1 MFNYEGKDQDYMNFA
16 EYMRTLGKMPSQEYT
31 NAYMSQMNPEA
42 LGEANMEPEQPQD
55 DSWGGFRGFA
65 AGGAGVLQGQ
75 AQLGN
80 LAGFGDGSTANYMG
94 EIMQRNARKKEYTI
108 ADMFPFASDY
118 WTSGEGAAYDI
129 GNMLGSS
136 VVLGGETALAAATGG
151 AALGALGVGNAA
163 AAAATAAG
171 GSATAARAAFMTK
184 AITGGMGRAA
194 AKMGM
199 PKLGKVL
206 EGPVGTL
213 YALNILK
220 TPLEASSEA
229 GNAGAEALANGA
241 SLSDAQR
248 QALIVGGLQMPLL
261 ALSNSIESSGLG
273 GLFLKEAEKAG
284 GKKLGKE
291 GLLAILG
298 NITREGVNN
307 AWEEGMQQSTH
318 EYAQGKQNL
327 LGVVNPFQWS
337 DEALQQA
344 AVGGVGGL
352 AIGGGNAAM
361 RAFGTRGGDEAATPQ
376 AQEAAEAQEN
386 TTMPETP
393 AQEEPAPVAPS
404 TPAES
409 AAEYLDTISQQDG
422 NLSMEQRRGIWDVLD
437 SGDGQAIIDTATQF
451 GWQPPVEQAAPVTP
465 ATTPEQQIQTAIDN
479 VNAATANVANG
490 GEAVE
495 PAATRP
501 PMPVVESI
509 SGGGKGKYPT
519 NPPTFG
525 VAENPVDQN
534 GVKVWLN
541 SVSRAA
547 HEKLSKGN
555 KTRKYL
561 DSDGNINTM
570 ALRASPALRRFI
582 DGNPNAVENLKAA
595 LSGNKEAM
603 AWFSKLSPTRQAALV
618 DVLNHGVENWQV
630 TDGDRRSF
638 ALYDL
643 RQQLYQKA
651 KNLKGKVK
659 TKLYASLKNS
669 DDNELIK
676 IAKEHGLEI
685 PDIVYGKSEPTAPI
699 STPTQPVSNNTA
711 EPNIETA
718 TNAPI
723 EEPAIEPNASG
734 GNAASA
740 INAII
745 NGNNGNAATPAA
757 PATSTDTN
765 GATPARNKRLAPIS
779 IGGVQTIPQVSS
791 DGTKL
796 AFSLPEV
803 FLPMQTVDDM
813 KAAGFFYNSELKAIV
828 ADNTETA
835 QNFLKKYAA
844 KESGNDINNGGK
856 ENETDKNGEGNKGG
870 DQGSE
875 NPVQNKQPKEPV
887 KAKTGDD
894 QGEDKNGE
902 TGEVDTPKSEPEKT
916 TDENGVTPIPH
927 DAKPDAVKKLQ
938 QANTEIIMGKVKAIE
953 KQYEDGELD
962 ANAARKAISAFFQ
975 KYSQSKAVNKAY
987 SAGTDEK
994 INSIK
999 KGITAKEAEKK
1010 RAAAAN
1016 AASADKQ
1023 AKEEAKQKKKKLYQ
1037 DTLSEFDEKA
1047 NAVLSKH
1054 KEQELSDVD
1063 AIAELDKITKELEE
1077 RLVANDDKL
1086 LVKDKKS
1093 FYEDRV
1099 KTIKKQQAE
1108 IDKAILEAATTEA
1121 IAGSS
1126 ESLTP
1131 EGLEAYKWVKQQ
1143 LSADAKKRYSE
1154 KGIDAVAAL
1163 IAFRAQ
1169 TWSKLYNKY
1178 AKTNFTPLTF
1188 AQRYKFVLHDGRIPK
1203 FEKSGGVTHT
1213 IEELSN
1219 KQSHIDMA
1227 ITSDEGV
1234 LVHELGHVFFADFV
1248 AVAESPDAPAQLKK
1262 DLAILREWIGDGQR
1276 SEEELKK
1283 PYRQSAQAAGKWH
1296 DEERFSQ
1303 ALVKHVYAGDTP
1315 VPWLNKM
1322 FAELKSILE
1331 SYIKGVQYRINKA
1344 LASPEKTKE
1353 TEGYAKAY
1361 RTDFEI
1367 PAEIK
1372 RIINEMIY
1380 YKEADAVTYDDK
1392 MQVIKALNNE
1402 LDATFIEEQPPDT
1415 KRFNELKQRIA
1426 AVGKGSKE
1434 YSPEQNA
1441 VLEAA
1446 SKACQTKAELGL
1458 LEQKARI
1465 AYNEVEEGKVSDVNV
1480 ESAASALL
1488 EGNPMEFETI
1498 PKEACDLLLKGLDE
1512 QQRNDVVDLDVE
1524 EEVARAVV
1532 VDYAVEGKLDDAFEQ
1547 LCDDLKA
1554 SDVEEDGIKSVE
1566 KYADYV
1572 LCMLHKYAAIY
1583 NKQKKLEEAEKAYE
1597 DAVAALKKAEAEK
1610 KLKELVDKKGEDG
1623 NKGEDSNTTPNTFDY
1638 LPEETRKSKL
1648 GKAMYQAAWH
1658 GSPHII
1664 EGNLTTERIGTG
1676 EGAIVHGWGLYFA
1689 KARSTAQEN
1698 YRERLREYSYT
1709 GEATIRNPE
1718 TGETFSWNLEES
1730 EKLFEEDDAKYYKLS
1745 SEMTEALNAFKE
1757 KGGDMK
1763 AALNLLSRRKKNA
1776 LGSIELWENT
1786 FPASDEEVAAYK
1798 KAEEAFYKDDI
1809 DLFDSN
1815 WVNKLNAKMS
1825 HAPVPV
1831 YSAEEIEEHLLAAE
1845 EDYKALESAE
1855 RIAKSIDISKAK
1867 EGGELLKVELPEND
1881 VLLNE
1886 QYKFERQPFRVRAAL
1901 ERIFE
1906 KLPTGETPTNGWK
1919 DGVRALK
1926 DLLVTDDDEVVYKLL
1941 LPFYEK
1947 YNADFAES
1955 GPENY
1960 HDRESELHKEV
1971 SRLVSDI
1978 VDESTKEIREII
1990 NRENAGKKEN
2000 EIDWYDVV
2008 NKVYKQLDEK
2018 QKAIDGTGIFDTME
2032 EFGLDYTIASMK
2044 RNIVYDLTQR
2054 HNSELFKP
2062 FSLPT
2067 KTRDERKL
2075 LKGKT
2080 GYDIYRMLGRALA
2093 GSQDIKRGS
2102 LDWGMGKLASVELN
2116 KHGVKGI
2123 HYEGAVDGECFVIF
2137 DDNAIA
2143 IQERYDAALRRRGA
2157 ELQRSREEVVGNIKK
2172 MFAGSK
2178 FDEQENGDLL
2188 ITTKNGKKLLY
2199 KISDRIVLN
2208 EAEAQEARKAHGI
2221 SENVEVT
2228 AEGRYRPVYESD
2240 IDSIVEVGLDSRKN
2254 TEAHEATHAVI
2265 DLALGKEKAKP
2276 LFDRAEKLKKEYGL
2290 KADAE
2295 EIACDAV
2302 RDFVTA
2308 RGNGFITTFTTKE
2321 VAELKKTFWG
2331 RMLLKGNIMGA
2342 KAKVFS
2348 DKNEA
2353 ELKKTVWGKMLLAK
2367 MQLQRGMAKLMRAVY
2382 DFYKRFQAVREAN
2395 DNFHNLARKIELG
2408 EVWGEKANKDR
2419 TGSGD
2424 KYQSVLRNA
2433 PDTFLS
2439 DEQKEAYKKD
2449 GENFI
2454 KDLHNDKVSPTSY
2467 VKMTSS
2473 PLILQKLG
2481 YSANDIVMLK
2491 SKALTA
2497 MKPDGSESHAH
2508 GLTDKM
2514 MAEAAMALHEPVFV
2528 MQSKTR
2534 PNDSIVVFT
2543 EIKDG
2548 KGRSIIVPIQITK
2561 NENGIANVATSEYGR
2576 NSEEMFIAKQ
2586 FVGGR
2591 ILYANSKKGPAWA
2604 EPTRL
2609 RLPLGLLKQS
2619 LNLEQS
2625 IAQDSQKSNTKFSVR
2640 YTKKDKDIQVS
2651 SINLNY
2657 KKQLEDAF
2665 ARNATDGE
2673 IAYIMNQHQKELASY
2688 FKDKD
2693 DKQKERAKLR
2703 AAEIRSLR
2711 KKLHAK
2717 EIESFALSGAIVRL
2731 DKDGKEVVEKI
2742 NNGLPN
2748 RTYENKRHEN
2758 EDFKN
2763 ASASA
2768 KLGAAIK
2775 REKPKTMLQSAKDW
2789 LKEAKDNFYKQWVDK
2804 YDALRIFDK
2813 AIEDKNGKPVH
2824 AEQTVLGKMQM
2835 VANYA
2840 SGAARAII
2848 EGDKHSLKPVAD
2860 TYHIK
2865 NLTSLKDMMEKL
2877 MADCKAGKFKDY
2889 VKSANLDGDT
2899 SIQGYINAL
2908 ENYLTALTL
2917 LESSQNHKLD
2927 YDREVAEWQNKGA
2940 RGKKPEF
2947 EEYKFPNN
2955 MTEDEIK
2962 DIIRSAPKE
2971 FRQYQVIFKGF
2982 TDNLLDIMLNS
2993 GLITADR
3000 YDTLKTRYKF
3010 YCPLMR
3016 DFSDTAAVDDF
3027 ISQINS
3033 GKGLG
3038 NVSDP
3043 LKSRSSGGSVRD
3055 VISPLTTA
3063 VKTASAICT
3072 KAERNRVGQYMVRQ
3086 AKKHRLDEFVHEVK
3100 GNSGDANNCIFT
3112 VMINGEKHAYQT
3124 TPELYPAIT
3133 AAVEPL
3139 CKIQM
3144 ALLTKPAQ
3152 LLRAGSTM
3160 SPSFII
3166 RNFLRDTLF
3175 ASVAS
3180 KNGFIPIYDSIRGGY
3195 ALLKNRERRGEFDAA
3210 GVISSNFYSDAEAIQ
3225 KSLTEMAGGKSWQ
3238 ELTSWEIVKALV
3250 SKPIAGLE
3258 WISNLIEASTRM
3270 GEFMRARDKGKS
3282 VEEAAYDA
3290 VEITLNFGRSGATG
3304 QQINRMIP
3312 FFNACI
3318 QGGDKLYRLFK
3329 SDPKTTM
3336 LRIGTYIILPSIV
3349 LWAANHDEDWYKEL
3363 DPAIKMNNWILPGG
3377 SIRIPKPQEA
3387 GVLFGSGFEAA
3398 LDAAAGQD
3406 QKAMKEWATTFLE
3419 NMTPGVMPTLILPLI
3434 EWMANYS
3441 FFRNKPVVSQSMQRL
3456 PDELQYGP
3464 YTSETSKFVGGI
3476 AGVSPAK
3483 LDNFWRGY
3491 TGTMGMFLIQAPDLW
3506 AADKQNLPEKK
3517 LSEMAFVRDFAIN
3530 DMNLNRTMNDF
3541 YRLKEA
3547 ATKQHAGYGKK
3558 GKPTAEVAG
3567 VNVAAQSISKLQK
3580 EAREITASPKYN
3592 SAQKRVLVDKLQAKQ
3607 KKIAQL
3613 CIKKYGNK
3621 FDY

>member
-42 LGEANMEPEQPQD
+42 LGEANMESEQPQD

-163 AAAATAAG
+163 AAAATAAS

-194 AKMGM
+194 AKLGM

-206 EGPVGTL
+206 EGPMGTL
-213 YALNILK
+213 YAMNILK

-327 LGVVNPFQWS
+327 PGVVNPFQWS

-376 AQEAAEAQEN
+376 AQETAEAQEN

-393 AQEEPAPVAPS
+393 AQEETVAEPIAPT

-409 AAEYLDTISQQDG
+409 AAEYLDTISQQDE

-437 SGDGQAIIDTATQF
+437 SGNEQAIVDVATQF
-451 GWQPPVEQAAPVTP
+451 GWQPPVEQAAPAPVTP
-465 ATTPEQQIQTAIDN
+465 ATTPEQQIQTAVDN

-490 GEAVE
+490 GEVVE
-495 PAATRP
+495 PAAVRP

-509 SGGGKGKYPT
+509 SGGGKVEYPT

-618 DVLNHGVENWQV
+618 DVLNHGAENWQV

-651 KNLKGKVK
+651 KNLKGKAK

-676 IAKEHGLEI
+676 IAKEHGLAI

-699 STPTQPVSNNTA
+699 ATPTQPVSNNTTEPIA
-711 EPNIETA
+711 EPA

-723 EEPAIEPNASG
+723 EEPASEPNASG
-734 GNAASA
+734 GNVASA

-745 NGNNGNAATPAA
+745 NGNKGNT
-757 PATSTDTN
+757 
-765 GATPARNKRLAPIS
+765 ATPARNKRLAPIS

-803 FLPMQTVDDM
+803 FLPKQTVDDM

-835 QNFLKKYAA
+835 QNFLKKYAV
-844 KESGNDINNGGK
+844 KESGNDIDNGGK
-856 ENETDKNGEGNKGG
+856 ENETDKNGEGSKGG

-875 NPVQNKQPKEPV
+875 NPVQNKEPQEPV

-1086 LVKDKKS
+1086 LVKDKKN

-1213 IEELSN
+1213 IEELGN

-1283 PYRQSAQAAGKWH
+1283 PYRQSAQAAGKWR

-1315 VPWLNKM
+1315 VSWLNKM

-1331 SYIKGVQYRINKA
+1331 AYIKGVQFRINKA

-1367 PAEIK
+1367 PSEIK

-1380 YKEADAVTYDDK
+1380 YKEANAVTYDDK

-1402 LDATFIEEQPPDT
+1402 LDATFNEEQPPDT

-1426 AVGKGSKE
+1426 AAGKGSKE

-1465 AYNEVEEGKVSDVNV
+1465 AYNEVEEGNVSAVNV

-1488 EGNPMEFETI
+1488 EGDPMEFETI
-1498 PKEACDLLLKGLDE
+1498 PKEARDLLLKGLDK
-1512 QQRNDVVDLDVE
+1512 QQRNDVADLDVE

-1532 VDYAVEGKLDDAFEQ
+1532 TDYAVEGKLDDEFEQ
-1547 LCDDLKA
+1547 VRDDLKA
-1554 SDVEEDGIKSVE
+1554 YGVEEGIKSVE

-1597 DAVAALKKAEAEK
+1597 DTVAALKKAEAEK
-1610 KLKELVDKKGEDG
+1610 KLKELVDKKGEDN
-1623 NKGEDSNTTPNTFDY
+1623 NKAEDGSTTPNPFDY
-1638 LPEETRKSKL
+1638 LPEKTRKSKL

-1664 EGNLTTERIGTG
+1664 EGNLTTKRIGTG

-1689 KARSTAQEN
+1689 KSRGIAQER
-1698 YRERLREYSYT
+1698 YRERLLHTSPSGTIKLTDKQTGKSATFEYDGADISYIDGDIETEYMFSAAITLAEYSGNKNSALKAT
-1709 GEATIRNPE
+1709 QQDIKELEAM
-1718 TGETFSWNLEES
+1718 L
-1730 EKLFEEDDAKYYKLS
+1730 
-1745 SEMTEALNAFKE
+1745 
-1757 KGGDMK
+1757 
-1763 AALNLLSRRKKNA
+1763 
-1776 LGSIELWENT
+1776 
-1786 FPASDEEVAAYK
+1786 SDEEYLSQ
-1798 KAEEAFYKDDI
+1798 EEAFVENDREQLAELKAVAQFI
-1809 DLFDSN
+1809 ETAELPSN
-1815 WVNKLNAKMS
+1815 
-1825 HAPVPV
+1825 PTG
-1831 YSAEEIEEHLLAAE
+1831 
-1845 EDYKALESAE
+1845 
-1855 RIAKSIDISKAK
+1855 
-1867 EGGELLKVELPEND
+1867 EGSLLKVELPEND
-1881 VLLNE
+1881 VLLDENKPFK
-1886 QYKFERQPFRVRAAL
+1886 QQPYRVRTVLKNIA
-1901 ERIFE
+1901 E
-1906 KLPTGETPTNGWK
+1906 KMGDTNSYLGYAINK
-1919 DGVRALK
+1919 NLVGR
-1926 DLLVTDDDEVVYKLL
+1926 DLYRELGKLL
-1941 LPFYEK
+1941 MRTTSKHRFGEIQ
-1947 YNADFAES
+1947 DS
-1955 GPENY
+1955 
-1960 HDRESELHKEV
+1960 RE
-1971 SRLVSDI
+1971 
-1978 VDESTKEIREII
+1978 
-1990 NRENAGKKEN
+1990 
-2000 EIDWYDVV
+2000 
-2008 NKVYKQLDEK
+2008 
-2018 QKAIDGTGIFDTME
+2018 M
-2032 EFGLDYTIASMK
+2032 AS
-2044 RNIVYDLTQR
+2044 
-2054 HNSELFKP
+2054 
-2062 FSLPT
+2062 
-2067 KTRDERKL
+2067 
-2075 LKGKT
+2075 
-2080 GYDIYRMLGRALA
+2080 RMLNDYG
-2093 GSQDIKRGS
+2093 I
-2102 LDWGMGKLASVELN
+2102 
-2116 KHGVKGI
+2116 KGI
-2123 HYEGAVDGECFVIF
+2123 RYDGQTDGECFVIF

-2143 IQERYDAALRRRGA
+2143 IKERYDAALRRRGA

-2221 SENVEVT
+2221 SEDVEVT

-2308 RGNGFITTFTTKE
+2308 RENGFITTFTTKE

-2331 RMLLKGNIMGA
+2331 RMLLKANSMGA

-2353 ELKKTVWGKMLLAK
+2353 ELKKTAWGKMLLAK

-2382 DFYKRFQAVREAN
+2382 DFYKKFQAVREAN

-2408 EVWGEKANKDR
+2408 EVWGEKISTNREKDVG
-2419 TGSGD
+2419 T
-2424 KYQSVLRNA
+2424 QSEE
-2433 PDTFLS
+2433 T
-2439 DEQKEAYKKD
+2439 
-2449 GENFI
+2449 
-2454 KDLHNDKVSPTSY
+2454 
-2467 VKMTSS
+2467 VK
-2473 PLILQKLG
+2473 
-2481 YSANDIVMLK
+2481 YSA
-2491 SKALTA
+2491 
-2497 MKPDGSESHAH
+2497 
-2508 GLTDKM
+2508 
-2514 MAEAAMALHEPVFV
+2514 
-2528 MQSKTR
+2528 R
-2534 PNDSIVVFT
+2534 
-2543 EIKDG
+2543 
-2548 KGRSIIVPIQITK
+2548 
-2561 NENGIANVATSEYGR
+2561 
-2576 NSEEMFIAKQ
+2576 
-2586 FVGGR
+2586 
-2591 ILYANSKKGPAWA
+2591 YA
-2604 EPTRL
+2604 
-2609 RLPLGLLKQS
+2609 
-2619 LNLEQS
+2619 
-2625 IAQDSQKSNTKFSVR
+2625 
-2640 YTKKDKDIQVS
+2640 KKDKDIQVS

-2673 IAYIMNQHQKELASY
+2673 ITYIMNQHQKELAEY
-2688 FKDKD
+2688 FKDRGEKR
-2693 DKQKERAKLR
+2693 KEHAKLR
-2703 AAEIRSLR
+2703 AAELKQLR
-2711 KKLHAK
+2711 NDFKAGVIDSYEVGGMTVRRDAK
-2717 EIESFALSGAIVRL
+2717 
-2731 DKDGKEVVEKI
+2731 GKEVVEKLI
-2742 NNGLPN
+2742 DELPN

-2813 AIEDKNGKPVH
+2813 AIEDKSGKRVH

-2865 NLTSLKDMMEKL
+2865 NLTPLKDMMEKL

-2927 YDREVAEWQNKGA
+2927 YDREVAEWQNKGS

-3063 VKTASAICT
+3063 VKTASAICM

-3100 GNSGDANNCIFT
+3100 GNNGDANNCIFT

-3133 AAVEPL
+3133 AAVKPL
-3139 CKIQM
+3139 CEIQM

-3210 GVISSNFYSDAEAIQ
+3210 GVISSNFYSDAEAVQ
-3225 KSLTEMAGGKSWQ
+3225 KSLIEMAGGKSWQ

-3250 SKPIAGLE
+3250 SKPVAGLE
-3258 WISNLIEASTRM
+3258 WVSNLIEASTRM

-3349 LWAANHDEDWYKEL
+3349 LWAANHDKDWYKEL

-3406 QKAMKEWATTFLE
+3406 QKAMGEWATTFLE

-3483 LDNFWRGY
+3483 LDNLWRGY

>member
-42 LGEANMEPEQPQD
+42 LGEANMKPEQPQD

-171 GSATAARAAFMTK
+171 SSATAARAAFMTK

-206 EGPVGTL
+206 EGPMGTL
-213 YALNILK
+213 YAMNILK

-261 ALSNSIESSGLG
+261 ALSNTIESSGLG

-327 LGVVNPFQWS
+327 LGVVNPLQWS

-361 RAFGTRGGDEAATPQ
+361 RAFSTRGDETAPPQ

-386 TTMPETP
+386 TTMPEAP
-393 AQEEPAPVAPS
+393 AQEESVAPT

-409 AAEYLDTISQQDG
+409 AAEYLDAISQQDE

-437 SGDGQAIIDTATQF
+437 SGNEQAIVDVATQF
-451 GWQPPVEQAAPVTP
+451 GWQPPVEQAVPAPVTP

-490 GEAVE
+490 GEVVE
-495 PAATRP
+495 PAAARP

-509 SGGGKGKYPT
+509 SGGGKVEYPT

-525 VAENPVDQN
+525 VAENTVDQN

-582 DGNPNAVENLKAA
+582 DETPNAVENLKAA

-651 KNLKGKVK
+651 KNLKGKAK

-676 IAKEHGLEI
+676 IAKEYGLAI
-685 PDIVYGKSEPTAPI
+685 PDIVYGKREPTAPI
-699 STPTQPVSNNTA
+699 ATPTQPVSNNTT
-711 EPNIETA
+711 EPIVEPA

-723 EEPAIEPNASG
+723 EEPAVESNTGG
-734 GNAASA
+734 GNVTSA

-745 NGNNGNAATPAA
+745 SGNNGNAATPAA

-803 FLPMQTVDDM
+803 FLPRQTIDDM

-828 ADNTETA
+828 ADNTEAA
-835 QNFLKKYAA
+835 QNFLKKYAV
-844 KESGNDINNGGK
+844 KESGNDIDNGGK
-856 ENETDKNGEGNKGG
+856 ENETDKDGEGSKGG

-875 NPVQNKQPKEPV
+875 NSVQNKEPQEPV

-902 TGEVDTPKSEPEKT
+902 TGEVDAPKSEPEKT
-916 TDENGVTPIPH
+916 GDENGVTPIPH

-1010 RAAAAN
+1010 RVAAAN

-1047 NAVLSKH
+1047 KAVLSKH

-1213 IEELSN
+1213 IEELGN

-1283 PYRQSAQAAGKWH
+1283 PYRQSAQAAGKWK

-1322 FAELKSILE
+1322 FAELKRILE
-1331 SYIKGVQYRINKA
+1331 SYIKGVQFRINKA

-1402 LDATFIEEQPPDT
+1402 LDATFIEEEPPEP
-1415 KRFNELKQRIA
+1415 KRLNELKQRII

-1465 AYNEVEEGKVSDVNV
+1465 AYNEVEEGNVSAVNV

-1524 EEVARAVV
+1524 DKVARAVV
-1532 VDYAVEGKLDDAFEQ
+1532 ADYAVEGKLDDEFEQ
-1547 LCDDLKA
+1547 VRDDLKA
-1554 SDVEEDGIKSVE
+1554 DGFEEDGIKSVA

-1610 KLKELVDKKGEDG
+1610 KLKELVDKKGDDG
-1623 NKGEDSNTTPNTFDY
+1623 NKDEDSNTTPNPFDY
-1638 LPEETRKSKL
+1638 LPEKTRKSKL

-1658 GSPHII
+1658 GTPNII

-1676 EGAIVHGWGLYFA
+1676 EGGAVHGWGLYFA
-1689 KARSTAQEN
+1689 KSRDVSQKRYREGLVKREGLKPRGEVRLIDSESGEELVYEADKRIPSYGELNTPLLKAAYALHGYGENIDEGLEALQAYIEREVQEIDAIMQEN
-1698 YRERLREYSYT
+1698 ELLTRDEINSYQKYIDDLNIEDYYS
-1709 GEATIRNPE
+1709 
-1718 TGETFSWNLEES
+1718 
-1730 EKLFEEDDAKYYKLS
+1730 
-1745 SEMTEALNAFKE
+1745 
-1757 KGGDMK
+1757 
-1763 AALNLLSRRKKNA
+1763 
-1776 LGSIELWENT
+1776 ELDPW
-1786 FPASDEEVAAYK
+1786 
-1798 KAEEAFYKDDI
+1798 DDI
-1809 DLFDSN
+1809 DQYKYIES
-1815 WVNKLNAKMS
+1815 LN
-1825 HAPVPV
+1825 H
-1831 YSAEEIEEHLLAAE
+1831 EETIKELEARKKEIAQ
-1845 EDYKALESAE
+1845 YQKAMVIVKNADTSQVKPA
-1855 RIAKSIDISKAK
+1855 
-1867 EGGELLKVELPEND
+1867 GELLSVEIPEND

-1906 KLPTGETPTNGWK
+1906 KLPVEETPTNGWK

-1990 NRENAGKKEN
+1990 SRENAGKKED
-2000 EIDWYDVV
+2000 EIDWYGVV

-2018 QKAIDGTGIFDTME
+2018 QKAIETTGIFDTME

-2044 RNIVYDLTQR
+2044 RNIVYNLTQR

-2067 KTRDERKL
+2067 KTKDERKW

-2080 GYDIYRMLGRALA
+2080 GYDIYQKLGMALGGGEDCLVYVPWHHRYEINLTA
-2093 GSQDIKRGS
+2093 AK
-2102 LDWGMGKLASVELN
+2102 KASMAL
-2116 KHGVKGI
+2116 KQHGLKGI
-2123 HYEGAVDGECFVIF
+2123 RYWGGLDGESFVIF

-2143 IQERYDAALRRRGA
+2143 IKERYDAALRRRGA

-2172 MFAGSK
+2172 LFAGSK
-2178 FDEQENGDLL
+2178 FEEQENGDLL

-2221 SENVEVT
+2221 SEDVEVT
-2228 AEGRYRPVYESD
+2228 AEGRYRSVYEND
-2240 IDSIVEVGLDSRKN
+2240 INSIVEVGLDSRKN

-2302 RDFVTA
+2302 RDFITA
-2308 RGNGFITTFTTKE
+2308 RENGFITTFTTKE

-2331 RMLLKGNIMGA
+2331 RMLLKANSMGA

-2348 DKNEA
+2348 NKNET
-2353 ELKKTVWGKMLLAK
+2353 ELKKTTWGKMLLAK
-2367 MQLQRGMAKLMRAVY
+2367 MQLQRCMAKLMRAVY
-2382 DFYKRFQAVREAN
+2382 DFYKKFQAVREAN

-2408 EVWGEKANKDR
+2408 EVWGEKISANR
-2419 TGSGD
+2419 ERNTGIQGD
-2424 KYQSVLRNA
+2424 ESV
-2433 PDTFLS
+2433 
-2439 DEQKEAYKKD
+2439 K
-2449 GENFI
+2449 
-2454 KDLHNDKVSPTSY
+2454 
-2467 VKMTSS
+2467 
-2473 PLILQKLG
+2473 
-2481 YSANDIVMLK
+2481 YSA
-2491 SKALTA
+2491 
-2497 MKPDGSESHAH
+2497 
-2508 GLTDKM
+2508 
-2514 MAEAAMALHEPVFV
+2514 
-2528 MQSKTR
+2528 R
-2534 PNDSIVVFT
+2534 
-2543 EIKDG
+2543 
-2548 KGRSIIVPIQITK
+2548 
-2561 NENGIANVATSEYGR
+2561 
-2576 NSEEMFIAKQ
+2576 
-2586 FVGGR
+2586 
-2591 ILYANSKKGPAWA
+2591 YA
-2604 EPTRL
+2604 
-2609 RLPLGLLKQS
+2609 
-2619 LNLEQS
+2619 
-2625 IAQDSQKSNTKFSVR
+2625 
-2640 YTKKDKDIQVS
+2640 KKDKDLQVS

-2688 FKDKD
+2688 LKDKD
-2693 DKQKERAKLR
+2693 EKQKERAKLR

-2742 NNGLPN
+2742 DNGLPN
-2748 RTYENKRHEN
+2748 RTYENKRHES

-2775 REKPKTMLQSAKDW
+2775 REKPKTILQSAKDW

-2813 AIEDKNGKPVH
+2813 AIEDKNGKPVR
-2824 AEQTVLGKMQM
+2824 ADQTVLGKMQM

-2848 EGDKHSLKPVAD
+2848 EGDKNSLKPVAD

-3063 VKTASAICT
+3063 VKTASAICM

-3100 GNSGDANNCIFT
+3100 GSSGDANNCIFT

-3133 AAVEPL
+3133 AAVKPL
-3139 CKIQM
+3139 CEIQM

-3160 SPSFII
+3160 SPSFIL

-3175 ASVAS
+3175 ATVAS
-3180 KNGFIPIYDSIRGGY
+3180 KNGFIPIYDSFRGGY

-3210 GVISSNFYSDAEAIQ
+3210 GVISSNFYSDAETIQ

-3238 ELTSWEIVKALV
+3238 EFTSWEIVKALV
-3250 SKPIAGLE
+3250 SKPVAELE
-3258 WISNLIEASTRM
+3258 WVSNLIEASTRM

-3304 QQINRMIP
+3304 QQINRMVP

-3349 LWAANHDEDWYKEL
+3349 LWAANHDKDWYKEL

-3406 QKAMKEWATTFLE
+3406 QKAMGEWATTFLE

-3483 LDNFWRGY
+3483 LDNLWRGY

-3547 ATKQHAGYGKK
+3547 ATKQHTGYGKK

>member
-42 LGEANMEPEQPQD
+42 IGEANMESEQPQN
-55 DSWGGFRGFA
+55 DSWGGFRGFT

-94 EIMQRNARKKEYTI
+94 EVMQRNARKKEYTI

-199 PKLGKVL
+199 PKLGKAL
-206 EGPVGTL
+206 EGPMGTL

-261 ALSNSIESSGLG
+261 ALSNTIESSGLG

-284 GKKLGKE
+284 GKKVGKE

-393 AQEEPAPVAPS
+393 AQEETVAEPIAPT

-409 AAEYLDTISQQDG
+409 AADYLDTISQQDE

-437 SGDGQAIIDTATQF
+437 SGNEQAIVDVATQF
-451 GWQPPVEQAAPVTP
+451 GWQPPVEQAAPAPVTP
-465 ATTPEQQIQTAIDN
+465 ATTTEQQIQTAVDN

-490 GEAVE
+490 GEVVE
-495 PAATRP
+495 PAAVRP

-509 SGGGKGKYPT
+509 SGGGKVEYPT

-570 ALRASPALRRFI
+570 ALRVSPALRRFI

-651 KNLKGKVK
+651 KNLKGKAK

-669 DDNELIK
+669 DNNELIK
-676 IAKEHGLEI
+676 IAKENGLAI
-685 PDIVYGKSEPTAPI
+685 PDMVYGKSEPNAPI
-699 STPTQPVSNNTA
+699 ATPIQPVPDNTTEPIA
-711 EPNIETA
+711 EPT

-723 EEPAIEPNASG
+723 EEPAIEPNTG
-734 GNAASA
+734 GGDVTSA

-745 NGNNGNAATPAA
+745 NGNNSNAATSASPT
-757 PATSTDTN
+757 TSTDTN
-765 GATPARNKRLAPIS
+765 GATPAPNKRLAPIS
-779 IGGVQTIPQVSS
+779 IGGVQTMPQESS

-796 AFSLPEV
+796 AFHLPEDALLTKQV
-803 FLPMQTVDDM
+803 VDDM
-813 KAAGFFYNSELKAIV
+813 KAAGFFYNSQLKAIT

-835 QNFLKKYAA
+835 QNFLKQYAV
-844 KESGNDINNGGK
+844 KDNSDIDNGGK
-856 ENETDKNGEGNKGG
+856 KNETDKNGTGDKGG
-870 DQGSE
+870 GQGSE
-875 NPVQNKQPKEPV
+875 NPVQNKQPQEPV

-894 QGEDKNGE
+894 QGEGENGE
-902 TGEVDTPKSEPEKT
+902 TGEVDAPKSEPEKI

-938 QANTEIIMGKVKAIE
+938 QANTEIIMGKVKAIK

-999 KGITAKEAEKK
+999 KSITAKEAEKK

-1037 DTLSEFDEKA
+1037 DTLNEFNEKA
-1047 NAVLSKH
+1047 NAILSKH

-1077 RLVANDDKL
+1077 RLATNDDKL

-1093 FYEDRV
+1093 FYDDRV
-1099 KTIKKQQAE
+1099 KTVKKQQAE
-1108 IDKAILEAATTEA
+1108 IDKAIVEAATSEA
-1121 IAGSS
+1121 IAESS

-1131 EGLEAYKWVKQQ
+1131 EGLKAYEWVKQQ

-1188 AQRYKFVLHDGRIPK
+1188 AQRYKFVLHDGKIPK
-1203 FEKSGGVTHT
+1203 FEESGGVTHT
-1213 IEELSN
+1213 ITELGD
-1219 KQSHIDMA
+1219 KQSYIDMSA
-1227 ITSDEGV
+1227 SSDEGV
-1234 LVHELGHVFFADFV
+1234 LFHELGHVFFADFV

-1262 DLAILREWIGDGQR
+1262 DLATLREWIGDGRR
-1276 SEEELKK
+1276 SKEELKK
-1283 PYRQSAQAAGKWH
+1283 PYRQSAQAVGRWK

-1315 VPWLNKM
+1315 IPWLNKM

-1331 SYIKGVQYRINKA
+1331 TYIKGIQYRINQA
-1344 LASPEKTKE
+1344 LASPEKTKK
-1353 TEGYAKAY
+1353 TEAYARAY

-1372 RIINEMIY
+1372 RIINETIY
-1380 YKEADAVTYDDK
+1380 YKEADAITFDDK

-1402 LDATFIEEQPPDT
+1402 LDATFNEEQPPDT
-1415 KRFNELKQRIA
+1415 KRFNELKQRIVS
-1426 AVGKGSKE
+1426 VGKGGKE
-1434 YSPEQNA
+1434 YSSEQNA

-1446 SKACQTKAELGL
+1446 SKACQAKAELGL

-1465 AYNEVEEGKVSDVNV
+1465 AYNEVEEGKVSAVNV
-1480 ESAASALL
+1480 ESAASGLL
-1488 EGNPMEFETI
+1488 EGDPMEFETI
-1498 PKEACDLLLKGLDE
+1498 PQEACDLLLKGLDE
-1512 QQRNDVVDLDVE
+1512 QQRDDVVDLDVE
-1524 EEVARAVV
+1524 DKVARAVV
-1532 VDYAVEGKLDDAFEQ
+1532 TDYAVEGKLDDEFEQ
-1547 LCDDLKA
+1547 LCDDLK
-1554 SDVEEDGIKSVE
+1554 DYGVEEGIKSVE

-1610 KLKELVDKKGEDG
+1610 KLKELVDKKGED
-1623 NKGEDSNTTPNTFDY
+1623 SNIVSSPFDY
-1638 LPEETRKSKL
+1638 LPEK
-1648 GKAMYQAAWH
+1648 
-1658 GSPHII
+1658 
-1664 EGNLTTERIGTG
+1664 
-1676 EGAIVHGWGLYFA
+1676 
-1689 KARSTAQEN
+1689 
-1698 YRERLREYSYT
+1698 
-1709 GEATIRNPE
+1709 
-1718 TGETFSWNLEES
+1718 
-1730 EKLFEEDDAKYYKLS
+1730 
-1745 SEMTEALNAFKE
+1745 
-1757 KGGDMK
+1757 
-1763 AALNLLSRRKKNA
+1763 
-1776 LGSIELWENT
+1776 
-1786 FPASDEEVAAYK
+1786 
-1798 KAEEAFYKDDI
+1798 
-1809 DLFDSN
+1809 
-1815 WVNKLNAKMS
+1815 
-1825 HAPVPV
+1825 
-1831 YSAEEIEEHLLAAE
+1831 
-1845 EDYKALESAE
+1845 
-1855 RIAKSIDISKAK
+1855 
-1867 EGGELLKVELPEND
+1867 
-1881 VLLNE
+1881 
-1886 QYKFERQPFRVRAAL
+1886 
-1901 ERIFE
+1901 
-1906 KLPTGETPTNGWK
+1906 
-1919 DGVRALK
+1919 
-1926 DLLVTDDDEVVYKLL
+1926 
-1941 LPFYEK
+1941 
-1947 YNADFAES
+1947 
-1955 GPENY
+1955 
-1960 HDRESELHKEV
+1960 
-1971 SRLVSDI
+1971 
-1978 VDESTKEIREII
+1978 TKES
-1990 NRENAGKKEN
+1990 NR
-2000 EIDWYDVV
+2000 
-2008 NKVYKQLDEK
+2008 
-2018 QKAIDGTGIFDTME
+2018 
-2032 EFGLDYTIASMK
+2032 
-2044 RNIVYDLTQR
+2044 
-2054 HNSELFKP
+2054 
-2062 FSLPT
+2062 
-2067 KTRDERKL
+2067 
-2075 LKGKT
+2075 
-2080 GYDIYRMLGRALA
+2080 
-2093 GSQDIKRGS
+2093 
-2102 LDWGMGKLASVELN
+2102 
-2116 KHGVKGI
+2116 
-2123 HYEGAVDGECFVIF
+2123 
-2137 DDNAIA
+2137 
-2143 IQERYDAALRRRGA
+2143 
-2157 ELQRSREEVVGNIKK
+2157 
-2172 MFAGSK
+2172 
-2178 FDEQENGDLL
+2178 
-2188 ITTKNGKKLLY
+2188 
-2199 KISDRIVLN
+2199 
-2208 EAEAQEARKAHGI
+2208 
-2221 SENVEVT
+2221 
-2228 AEGRYRPVYESD
+2228 
-2240 IDSIVEVGLDSRKN
+2240 
-2254 TEAHEATHAVI
+2254 
-2265 DLALGKEKAKP
+2265 
-2276 LFDRAEKLKKEYGL
+2276 
-2290 KADAE
+2290 
-2295 EIACDAV
+2295 
-2302 RDFVTA
+2302 
-2308 RGNGFITTFTTKE
+2308 
-2321 VAELKKTFWG
+2321 
-2331 RMLLKGNIMGA
+2331 
-2342 KAKVFS
+2342 
-2348 DKNEA
+2348 
-2353 ELKKTVWGKMLLAK
+2353 
-2367 MQLQRGMAKLMRAVY
+2367 
-2382 DFYKRFQAVREAN
+2382 
-2395 DNFHNLARKIELG
+2395 
-2408 EVWGEKANKDR
+2408 
-2419 TGSGD
+2419 
-2424 KYQSVLRNA
+2424 
-2433 PDTFLS
+2433 
-2439 DEQKEAYKKD
+2439 
-2449 GENFI
+2449 
-2454 KDLHNDKVSPTSY
+2454 
-2467 VKMTSS
+2467 
-2473 PLILQKLG
+2473 
-2481 YSANDIVMLK
+2481 
-2491 SKALTA
+2491 
-2497 MKPDGSESHAH
+2497 
-2508 GLTDKM
+2508 
-2514 MAEAAMALHEPVFV
+2514 
-2528 MQSKTR
+2528 
-2534 PNDSIVVFT
+2534 
-2543 EIKDG
+2543 
-2548 KGRSIIVPIQITK
+2548 
-2561 NENGIANVATSEYGR
+2561 
-2576 NSEEMFIAKQ
+2576 
-2586 FVGGR
+2586 
-2591 ILYANSKKGPAWA
+2591 YAN
-2604 EPTRL
+2604 
-2609 RLPLGLLKQS
+2609 
-2619 LNLEQS
+2619 
-2625 IAQDSQKSNTKFSVR
+2625 
-2640 YTKKDKDIQVS
+2640 KDKDIQVS

-2673 IAYIMNQHQKELASY
+2673 ITYIMNQHQKELASY
-2688 FKDKD
+2688 LKDKD
-2693 DKQKERAKLR
+2693 EKQKERAKLR

-2717 EIESFALSGAIVRL
+2717 EIESFALSGAVVRL

-2742 NNGLPN
+2742 DNGLPN

-2813 AIEDKNGKPVH
+2813 AIEDKNGKPVR
-2824 AEQTVLGKMQM
+2824 ADQTVLGKMQM

-2840 SGAARAII
+2840 SGAAKAII
-2848 EGDKHSLKPVAD
+2848 EGDKDSLKPVID
-2860 TYHIK
+2860 KYHIK
-2865 NLTSLKDMMEKL
+2865 NTVSLKDMMEKL
-2877 MADCKAGKFKDY
+2877 TADCKAGRFKDY

-2917 LESSQNHKLD
+2917 WESSQNHKLD

-2940 RGKKPEF
+2940 RGKQPKL

-2962 DIIRSAPKE
+2962 DIIRSAPKA
-2971 FRQYQVIFKGF
+2971 FRQYQEIFKGF

-3063 VKTASAICT
+3063 VKTASAICM

-3100 GNSGDANNCIFT
+3100 GSSGDANNCIFT

-3133 AAVEPL
+3133 AAVKPL
-3139 CKIQM
+3139 CEIQM

-3166 RNFLRDTLF
+3166 RNFLRDTIF

-3180 KNGFIPIYDSIRGGY
+3180 KNGFVPIYDSIRGGY

-3210 GVISSNFYSDAEAIQ
+3210 GVISSNFYGDAEAVQ

-3238 ELTSWEIVKALV
+3238 DLTSWEIVKALV
-3250 SKPIAGLE
+3250 SKPVAGLE

-3304 QQINRMIP
+3304 QQINRMVP

-3329 SDPKTTM
+3329 ADPKTTM

-3387 GVLFGSGFEAA
+3387 GVLFGSGFEAV

-3406 QKAMKEWATTFLE
+3406 QKAMGEWATTFLE

-3434 EWMANYS
+3434 EWVSNYS

-3483 LDNFWRGY
+3483 LDNLWRGY

-3506 AADKQNLPEKK
+3506 AADKQNLPAKK

-3547 ATKQHAGYGKK
+3547 AAKQHAGYGKK

-3567 VNVAAQSISKLQK
+3567 VNVAAQSILKLQK

-3592 SAQKRVLVDKLQAKQ
+3592 SVQKRALVDKLQAKQ
-3607 KKIAQL
+3607 KKIAQF

>member
-42 LGEANMEPEQPQD
+42 LGEANMESEQPQD

-229 GNAGAEALANGA
+229 GNAGAEALADGA

-361 RAFGTRGGDEAATPQ
+361 RAFSTRGGDETATSQ
-376 AQEAAEAQEN
+376 AQEAAEEQEN
-386 TTMPETP
+386 TPMPEAP
-393 AQEEPAPVAPS
+393 AQEEPVAEPVTPT

-437 SGDGQAIIDTATQF
+437 SGDGQAIVDVATQF

-490 GEAVE
+490 GEVVE

-509 SGGGKGKYPT
+509 SGGGKVEYPT

-582 DGNPNAVENLKAA
+582 DENPNAVENLKAA

-651 KNLKGKVK
+651 KNLKGKAK

-676 IAKEHGLEI
+676 IAKEHGLAI
-685 PDIVYGKSEPTAPI
+685 PDIVYGKSEPTTPI
-699 STPTQPVSNNTA
+699 ATPTQPVSNNTTEPIA
-711 EPNIETA
+711 EPA

-723 EEPAIEPNASG
+723 EEPASEPNASG
-734 GNAASA
+734 GNVASA

-745 NGNNGNAATPAA
+745 NGNKGNTATPANPTTSA
-757 PATSTDTN
+757 GANIATLV
-765 GATPARNKRLAPIS
+765 RNKRLAPIS
-779 IGGVQTIPQVSS
+779 IGGVQTIPQVSA

-796 AFSLPEV
+796 AFGLPEDA
-803 FLPMQTVDDM
+803 LLDKQTVDDM

-828 ADNTETA
+828 ADNTEAA
-835 QNFLKKYAA
+835 QNFLKKYAV
-844 KESGNDINNGGK
+844 KESGNDIDNGGK
-856 ENETDKNGEGNKGG
+856 ENETDKNGEGSKGG

-875 NPVQNKQPKEPV
+875 NPVQNKEPQEPV

-902 TGEVDTPKSEPEKT
+902 TGEVDTPKSKPEKT
-916 TDENGVTPIPH
+916 ADENGVTPIPH

-999 KGITAKEAEKK
+999 KSITAKEAEKK
-1010 RAAAAN
+1010 RVAAAN

-1047 NAVLSKH
+1047 KAVLSKH

-1086 LVKDKKS
+1086 LVKDKKN

-1126 ESLTP
+1126 ESLAP

-1213 IEELSN
+1213 IEELGN

-1283 PYRQSAQAAGKWH
+1283 PYRQSAQAAGKWK

-1322 FAELKSILE
+1322 FAELKRILE
-1331 SYIKGVQYRINKA
+1331 SYIKGVQFRINKA

-1402 LDATFIEEQPPDT
+1402 LDATFNEKQPPDT

-1458 LEQKARI
+1458 LKQKARI
-1465 AYNEVEEGKVSDVNV
+1465 AYNEVEEGNVSAVNV

-1524 EEVARAVV
+1524 DKVARAVAA
-1532 VDYAVEGKLDDAFEQ
+1532 DYAVEGKLDDEFEQ
-1547 LCDDLKA
+1547 VCDDLKA
-1554 SDVEEDGIKSVE
+1554 DGFEEDGIESVA
-1566 KYADYV
+1566 KYADYI

-1597 DAVAALKKAEAEK
+1597 DAVAALKKAEAEN
-1610 KLKELVDKKGEDG
+1610 KLKELVDKKGKDN
-1623 NKGEDSNTTPNTFDY
+1623 NKAEDSNTTPNPFDY
-1638 LPEETRKSKL
+1638 LPEETKKSKL
-1648 GKAMYQAAWH
+1648 G
-1658 GSPHII
+1658 
-1664 EGNLTTERIGTG
+1664 
-1676 EGAIVHGWGLYFA
+1676 
-1689 KARSTAQEN
+1689 
-1698 YRERLREYSYT
+1698 
-1709 GEATIRNPE
+1709 
-1718 TGETFSWNLEES
+1718 
-1730 EKLFEEDDAKYYKLS
+1730 
-1745 SEMTEALNAFKE
+1745 
-1757 KGGDMK
+1757 
-1763 AALNLLSRRKKNA
+1763 
-1776 LGSIELWENT
+1776 
-1786 FPASDEEVAAYK
+1786 
-1798 KAEEAFYKDDI
+1798 
-1809 DLFDSN
+1809 
-1815 WVNKLNAKMS
+1815 
-1825 HAPVPV
+1825 
-1831 YSAEEIEEHLLAAE
+1831 
-1845 EDYKALESAE
+1845 
-1855 RIAKSIDISKAK
+1855 
-1867 EGGELLKVELPEND
+1867 
-1881 VLLNE
+1881 
-1886 QYKFERQPFRVRAAL
+1886 
-1901 ERIFE
+1901 
-1906 KLPTGETPTNGWK
+1906 
-1919 DGVRALK
+1919 
-1926 DLLVTDDDEVVYKLL
+1926 
-1941 LPFYEK
+1941 
-1947 YNADFAES
+1947 
-1955 GPENY
+1955 
-1960 HDRESELHKEV
+1960 
-1971 SRLVSDI
+1971 
-1978 VDESTKEIREII
+1978 
-1990 NRENAGKKEN
+1990 
-2000 EIDWYDVV
+2000 
-2008 NKVYKQLDEK
+2008 
-2018 QKAIDGTGIFDTME
+2018 
-2032 EFGLDYTIASMK
+2032 
-2044 RNIVYDLTQR
+2044 
-2054 HNSELFKP
+2054 
-2062 FSLPT
+2062 
-2067 KTRDERKL
+2067 
-2075 LKGKT
+2075 
-2080 GYDIYRMLGRALA
+2080 
-2093 GSQDIKRGS
+2093 
-2102 LDWGMGKLASVELN
+2102 
-2116 KHGVKGI
+2116 
-2123 HYEGAVDGECFVIF
+2123 
-2137 DDNAIA
+2137 
-2143 IQERYDAALRRRGA
+2143 
-2157 ELQRSREEVVGNIKK
+2157 
-2172 MFAGSK
+2172 
-2178 FDEQENGDLL
+2178 
-2188 ITTKNGKKLLY
+2188 
-2199 KISDRIVLN
+2199 
-2208 EAEAQEARKAHGI
+2208 
-2221 SENVEVT
+2221 
-2228 AEGRYRPVYESD
+2228 
-2240 IDSIVEVGLDSRKN
+2240 
-2254 TEAHEATHAVI
+2254 
-2265 DLALGKEKAKP
+2265 
-2276 LFDRAEKLKKEYGL
+2276 
-2290 KADAE
+2290 
-2295 EIACDAV
+2295 
-2302 RDFVTA
+2302 
-2308 RGNGFITTFTTKE
+2308 
-2321 VAELKKTFWG
+2321 
-2331 RMLLKGNIMGA
+2331 
-2342 KAKVFS
+2342 
-2348 DKNEA
+2348 
-2353 ELKKTVWGKMLLAK
+2353 
-2367 MQLQRGMAKLMRAVY
+2367 
-2382 DFYKRFQAVREAN
+2382 
-2395 DNFHNLARKIELG
+2395 
-2408 EVWGEKANKDR
+2408 
-2419 TGSGD
+2419 
-2424 KYQSVLRNA
+2424 
-2433 PDTFLS
+2433 
-2439 DEQKEAYKKD
+2439 
-2449 GENFI
+2449 
-2454 KDLHNDKVSPTSY
+2454 
-2467 VKMTSS
+2467 
-2473 PLILQKLG
+2473 
-2481 YSANDIVMLK
+2481 
-2491 SKALTA
+2491 
-2497 MKPDGSESHAH
+2497 
-2508 GLTDKM
+2508 
-2514 MAEAAMALHEPVFV
+2514 
-2528 MQSKTR
+2528 
-2534 PNDSIVVFT
+2534 
-2543 EIKDG
+2543 
-2548 KGRSIIVPIQITK
+2548 
-2561 NENGIANVATSEYGR
+2561 
-2576 NSEEMFIAKQ
+2576 
-2586 FVGGR
+2586 
-2591 ILYANSKKGPAWA
+2591 
-2604 EPTRL
+2604 
-2609 RLPLGLLKQS
+2609 
-2619 LNLEQS
+2619 
-2625 IAQDSQKSNTKFSVR
+2625 
-2640 YTKKDKDIQVS
+2640 KDIQVS

-2673 IAYIMNQHQKELASY
+2673 ITYIMNQHQKELAEY
-2688 FKDKD
+2688 FKDRGEKR
-2693 DKQKERAKLR
+2693 KEHAKLR
-2703 AAEIRSLR
+2703 AAELKQLR
-2711 KKLHAK
+2711 KDFKAGVIDSYEVGGMTVRRDAK
-2717 EIESFALSGAIVRL
+2717 
-2731 DKDGKEVVEKI
+2731 GKEVVEKLTDE
-2742 NNGLPN
+2742 LPN

-2813 AIEDKNGKPVH
+2813 AIEDKNGKPVR
-2824 AEQTVLGKMQM
+2824 ADQTVLGKMQM

-2927 YDREVAEWQNKGA
+2927 YDREVAEWQSKGA

-3063 VKTASAICT
+3063 VKTASAICM

-3133 AAVEPL
+3133 AAVKPL
-3139 CKIQM
+3139 CEIQM

-3210 GVISSNFYSDAEAIQ
+3210 GVISSNFYSDAEAVQ
-3225 KSLTEMAGGKSWQ
+3225 KSLIEMAGGKSWQ

-3250 SKPIAGLE
+3250 SKPVAGLE
-3258 WISNLIEASTRM
+3258 WVSNLIEASTRM

-3304 QQINRMIP
+3304 QQINRMVP

-3349 LWAANHDEDWYKEL
+3349 LWAANHDKDWYKEL

-3406 QKAMKEWATTFLE
+3406 QKAMGEWATTFLE

-3464 YTSETSKFVGGI
+3464 YTSETSKLVGGI

-3483 LDNFWRGY
+3483 LDNLWRGY

>member
-136 VVLGGETALAAATGG
+136 VALGGETALAAATGG

-206 EGPVGTL
+206 EGPMGTL
-213 YALNILK
+213 YAMNILK

-261 ALSNSIESSGLG
+261 ALSNTIESSGLG

-318 EYAQGKQNL
+318 EYAQDKQNL

-361 RAFGTRGGDEAATPQ
+361 RAFSTRGGDETAAPQ

-386 TTMPETP
+386 TPMPEVP
-393 AQEEPAPVAPS
+393 AQEESVTPA

-437 SGDGQAIIDTATQF
+437 SGNEQAVIDAATQF
-451 GWQPPVEQAAPVTP
+451 GWQPPVEQAAPAPVTP
-465 ATTPEQQIQTAIDN
+465 ATTLEQQIQTAIDN

-495 PAATRP
+495 PAGTQRGNT
-501 PMPVVESI
+501 PVA
-509 SGGGKGKYPT
+509 PA
-519 NPPTFG
+519 
-525 VAENPVDQN
+525 VAP
-534 GVKVWLN
+534 
-541 SVSRAA
+541 
-547 HEKLSKGN
+547 
-555 KTRKYL
+555 
-561 DSDGNINTM
+561 
-570 ALRASPALRRFI
+570 
-582 DGNPNAVENLKAA
+582 
-595 LSGNKEAM
+595 
-603 AWFSKLSPTRQAALV
+603 
-618 DVLNHGVENWQV
+618 
-630 TDGDRRSF
+630 
-638 ALYDL
+638 
-643 RQQLYQKA
+643 
-651 KNLKGKVK
+651 
-659 TKLYASLKNS
+659 
-669 DDNELIK
+669 
-676 IAKEHGLEI
+676 
-685 PDIVYGKSEPTAPI
+685 
-699 STPTQPVSNNTA
+699 
-711 EPNIETA
+711 
-718 TNAPI
+718 
-723 EEPAIEPNASG
+723 
-734 GNAASA
+734 
-740 INAII
+740 
-745 NGNNGNAATPAA
+745 ATPAA
-757 PATSTDTN
+757 PAKPAPVAPNQAAINVVNHIIDKLKNRDGYKGLISKNGDIDTN
-765 GATPARNKRLAPIS
+765 LLRKNLSLKNFINDTPDAVAIAEEALKGNKKALAQLNKYSPERQAAAIDAAVNGAGNWNYTDEDKKTVRDHVQKQVDTIRTVMSNKVVGKKRDATLEKAQQDELLAAAKSNDLGEILSVAKKYKVQVPNLVKRYYENNKGDGSTPVIVDGVKAAAPVKSAEPAKPVKSASPVKPVEPASGNPSPAEPTRNQPTDDAEVDALVNKKDDKAPADEAL
-779 IGGVQTIPQVSS
+779 GDKKY
-791 DGTKL
+791 DGTL
-796 AFSLPEV
+796 YGLPVYKSADGSTKYLLNEQSKKV
-803 FLPMQTVDDM
+803 RKMGKGVDEWHDFDS
-813 KAAGFFYNSELKAIV
+813 AE
-828 ADNTETA
+828 
-835 QNFLKKYAA
+835 AA
-844 KESGNDINNGGK
+844 KEFIAKDGTAEPENITAANKGGDNNNGGK
-856 ENETDKNGEGNKGG
+856 ENETYENRTGSEGS

-887 KAKTGDD
+887 KAKTDD
-894 QGEDKNGE
+894 DEGKGENGE
-902 TGEVDTPKSEPEKT
+902 TGKVDDNGSRAKRPQPKEPISLDKVAETYVNGDQKYADGRGIIKNMEGIPKKDKPIIKQYNSQVLKKLADEIDQKYQNGEISAQEAEEQMKKLNGAYSDSSGKFAEVDGVNGKKYASELVKKYRAAIAQGAETAKQSRTSAIERTERASKELVKEFKANAKDYDTVSKAIEELRENLVAELEKLGVKPLNKT
-916 TDENGVTPIPH
+916 EKKATYEDAANEVEKEQGKREAAIERERQREAAALAKKDDEGKKDKEDENGVEPASTATPEKNEPSATEKVQQSV
-927 DAKPDAVKKLQ
+927 DALTELEKEIEGVLDETGNVIRAKKTKLVSKAKKL
-938 QANTEIIMGKVKAIE
+938 ASTKSD
-953 KQYEDGELD
+953 Y
-962 ANAARKAISAFFQ
+962 
-975 KYSQSKAVNKAY
+975 
-987 SAGTDEK
+987 TDEQNK
-994 INSIK
+994 
-999 KGITAKEAEKK
+999 
-1010 RAAAAN
+1010 
-1016 AASADKQ
+1016 
-1023 AKEEAKQKKKKLYQ
+1023 
-1037 DTLSEFDEKA
+1037 
-1047 NAVLSKH
+1047 
-1054 KEQELSDVD
+1054 
-1063 AIAELDKITKELEE
+1063 
-1077 RLVANDDKL
+1077 
-1086 LVKDKKS
+1086 
-1093 FYEDRV
+1093 
-1099 KTIKKQQAE
+1099 
-1108 IDKAILEAATTEA
+1108 ILEAAVKRFDAAIELASENKKAEIAKANIEA
-1121 IAGSS
+1121 GNGSVTDYINNS
-1126 ESLTP
+1126 VNEYSDDISALEEAPAEVCSNILDSFDESAQDTIVDNNGNGELD
-1131 EGLEAYKWVKQQ
+1131 E
-1143 LSADAKKRYSE
+1143 
-1154 KGIDAVAAL
+1154 VA
-1163 IAFRAQ
+1163 FD
-1169 TWSKLYNKY
+1169 
-1178 AKTNFTPLTF
+1178 NFT
-1188 AQRYKFVLHDGRIPK
+1188 Q
-1203 FEKSGGVTHT
+1203 
-1213 IEELSN
+1213 
-1219 KQSHIDMA
+1219 
-1227 ITSDEGV
+1227 
-1234 LVHELGHVFFADFV
+1234 
-1248 AVAESPDAPAQLKK
+1248 
-1262 DLAILREWIGDGQR
+1262 
-1276 SEEELKK
+1276 
-1283 PYRQSAQAAGKWH
+1283 
-1296 DEERFSQ
+1296 
-1303 ALVKHVYAGDTP
+1303 
-1315 VPWLNKM
+1315 
-1322 FAELKSILE
+1322 
-1331 SYIKGVQYRINKA
+1331 
-1344 LASPEKTKE
+1344 
-1353 TEGYAKAY
+1353 
-1361 RTDFEI
+1361 
-1367 PAEIK
+1367 
-1372 RIINEMIY
+1372 
-1380 YKEADAVTYDDK
+1380 
-1392 MQVIKALNNE
+1392 
-1402 LDATFIEEQPPDT
+1402 
-1415 KRFNELKQRIA
+1415 
-1426 AVGKGSKE
+1426 
-1434 YSPEQNA
+1434 
-1441 VLEAA
+1441 
-1446 SKACQTKAELGL
+1446 
-1458 LEQKARI
+1458 
-1465 AYNEVEEGKVSDVNV
+1465 
-1480 ESAASALL
+1480 
-1488 EGNPMEFETI
+1488 
-1498 PKEACDLLLKGLDE
+1498 
-1512 QQRNDVVDLDVE
+1512 
-1524 EEVARAVV
+1524 EEV
-1532 VDYAVEGKLDDAFEQ
+1532 L
-1547 LCDDLKA
+1547 
-1554 SDVEEDGIKSVE
+1554 EEDGAPVGAYAEFLGSDTVTKGDDGIVAILKMYINRLFKAFKKIDKKYQAELDYREADNNLQEAIK
-1566 KYADYV
+1566 
-1572 LCMLHKYAAIY
+1572 
-1583 NKQKKLEEAEKAYE
+1583 
-1597 DAVAALKKAEAEK
+1597 AEK
-1610 KLKELVDKKGEDG
+1610 KSSTKYSVQFGG
-1623 NKGEDSNTTPNTFDY
+1623 
-1638 LPEETRKSKL
+1638 KL

-1658 GSPHII
+1658 GTPHII
-1664 EGNLTTERIGTG
+1664 EGGRLTTAKVGTG
-1676 EGAIVHGWGLYFA
+1676 EKAIVHGWGLYFA
-1689 KARSTAQEN
+1689 KSREISQKR
-1698 YRERLREYSYT
+1698 YRERLAEQYGALPT
-1709 GEATIRNPE
+1709 GKIILTDPD
-1718 TGETFSWNLEES
+1718 TGETVFYNADNEEGVVEILDSESAAMQYAGESLHEARENKEDAIEDLNRRLINNEVRLEEL
-1730 EKLFEEDDAKYYKLS
+1730 K
-1745 SEMTEALNAFKE
+1745 EA
-1757 KGGDMK
+1757 
-1763 AALNLLSRRKKNA
+1763 
-1776 LGSIELWENT
+1776 T
-1786 FPASDEEVAAYK
+1786 PAT
-1798 KAEEAFYKDDI
+1798 
-1809 DLFDSN
+1809 
-1815 WVNKLNAKMS
+1815 
-1825 HAPVPV
+1825 
-1831 YSAEEIEEHLLAAE
+1831 AEEIEAYNKRLREMSLDDIMNLSDNDDLATSQPLTQADIDGEINSIE
-1845 EDYKALESAE
+1845 ERMKAIKKAI
-1855 RIAKSIDISKAK
+1855 RIVEGADTSKLK
-1867 EGGELLKVELPEND
+1867 QPGELLKVELPEND
-1881 VLLNE
+1881 VLLDENKPFK
-1886 QYKFERQPFRVRAAL
+1886 QQPYRVRS
-1901 ERIFE
+1901 
-1906 KLPTGETPTNGWK
+1906 
-1919 DGVRALK
+1919 ALK
-1926 DLLVTDDDEVVYKLL
+1926 NIAEKMGDTNSYLGYAINKNLVGEDLYRELGKLL
-1941 LPFYEK
+1941 MRTTGKHRFGK
-1947 YNADFAES
+1947 IQDS
-1955 GPENY
+1955 
-1960 HDRESELHKEV
+1960 REMASKMLN
-1971 SRLVSDI
+1971 D
-1978 VDESTKEIREII
+1978 
-1990 NRENAGKKEN
+1990 
-2000 EIDWYDVV
+2000 Y
-2008 NKVYKQLDEK
+2008 
-2018 QKAIDGTGIFDTME
+2018 GI
-2032 EFGLDYTIASMK
+2032 
-2044 RNIVYDLTQR
+2044 
-2054 HNSELFKP
+2054 
-2062 FSLPT
+2062 
-2067 KTRDERKL
+2067 
-2075 LKGKT
+2075 
-2080 GYDIYRMLGRALA
+2080 
-2093 GSQDIKRGS
+2093 
-2102 LDWGMGKLASVELN
+2102 
-2116 KHGVKGI
+2116 KGI
-2123 HYEGAVDGECFVIF
+2123 RYNGAIDGECFVIF
-2137 DDNAIA
+2137 DDDAIA

-2157 ELQRSREEVVGNIKK
+2157 ELQRSREEVVDNIKK

-2188 ITTKNGKKLLY
+2188 ITMKNGKKLLY

-2221 SENVEVT
+2221 SEDVEVT

-2254 TEAHEATHAVI
+2254 TEAHETTHAVI

-2308 RGNGFITTFTTKE
+2308 RENGFITTFTTKE

-2331 RMLLKGNIMGA
+2331 RMLLKANSMGA

-2367 MQLQRGMAKLMRAVY
+2367 MQLQRGVAKLMRAIY
-2382 DFYKRFQAVREAN
+2382 DFYKKFQAVREAN

-2408 EVWGEKANKDR
+2408 EVWGEKTSASERNSD
-2419 TGSGD
+2419 GD
-2424 KYQSVLRNA
+2424 KYQAKKSKL
-2433 PDTFLS
+2433 
-2439 DEQKEAYKKD
+2439 DEE
-2449 GENFI
+2449 
-2454 KDLHNDKVSPTSY
+2454 
-2467 VKMTSS
+2467 
-2473 PLILQKLG
+2473 LQKKIDEDSDRFSNIVDEWAKNPKEWFENHKTQTFDFMSQTPLVLTITGAKQLPLKITAGFLG
-2481 YSANDIVMLK
+2481 HSAK
-2491 SKALTA
+2491 SKHPGMTA
-2497 MKPDGSESHAH
+2497 KVLKQLPKAIVEPLMILKDFENVNGIRTEFPNKRVLVLGVKNEH
-2508 GLTDKM
+2508 GAT
-2514 MAEAAMALHEPVFV
+2514 V
-2528 MQSKTR
+2528 
-2534 PNDSIVVFT
+2534 
-2543 EIKDG
+2543 
-2548 KGRSIIVPIQITK
+2548 IVPIKIDADDKRGYGKINLVQNAFGVGETK
-2561 NENGIANVATSEYGR
+2561 PKYQYFVDALKNNEV
-2576 NSEEMFIAKQ
+2576 
-2586 FVGGR
+2586 
-2591 ILYANSKKGPAWA
+2591 LYIDDKKSLAWA
-2604 EPTRL
+2604 KTTNGARTDTL
-2609 RLPLGLLKQS
+2609 VGLIRKRASDNSVLHKQD
-2619 LNLEQS
+2619 LVNARQTNPG
-2625 IAQDSQKSNTKFSVR
+2625 KYSVR
-2640 YTKKDKDIQVS
+2640 YAKKDKDIQVS

-2673 IAYIMNQHQKELASY
+2673 IAYIMNQHQKELAEY
-2688 FKDKD
+2688 FKDRGEKR
-2693 DKQKERAKLR
+2693 KEHAKLR
-2703 AAEIRSLR
+2703 AAELKQLR
-2711 KKLHAK
+2711 KDFKAGVIDSYEVGGMTVRRDAK
-2717 EIESFALSGAIVRL
+2717 
-2731 DKDGKEVVEKI
+2731 GKEVVEKLTDE
-2742 NNGLPN
+2742 LPN

-2789 LKEAKDNFYKQWVDK
+2789 LQEAKDNFYKQWVDK

-2813 AIEDKNGKPVH
+2813 AIEDKSGKRVH

-2917 LESSQNHKLD
+2917 WESSQNHKLD

-3063 VKTASAICT
+3063 VKTASAICM

-3160 SPSFII
+3160 SPSFIL

-3175 ASVAS
+3175 ATVAS
-3180 KNGFIPIYDSIRGGY
+3180 KNGFIPIYDSFRGGY

-3210 GVISSNFYSDAEAIQ
+3210 GVISSNFYSDAEAVQ
-3225 KSLTEMAGGKSWQ
+3225 KSLVEMAGGKSWQ
-3238 ELTSWEIVKALV
+3238 ELTSWEIVKAIV
-3250 SKPIAGLE
+3250 SKPVAGLE
-3258 WISNLIEASTRM
+3258 WVSNLIEASTRM

-3304 QQINRMIP
+3304 QQFNRMIP

-3406 QKAMKEWATTFLE
+3406 QKAMGEWATTFLE

-3434 EWMANYS
+3434 EWMVNYS

-3483 LDNFWRGY
+3483 LDNLWRGY

-3607 KKIAQL
+3607 KKIAQF